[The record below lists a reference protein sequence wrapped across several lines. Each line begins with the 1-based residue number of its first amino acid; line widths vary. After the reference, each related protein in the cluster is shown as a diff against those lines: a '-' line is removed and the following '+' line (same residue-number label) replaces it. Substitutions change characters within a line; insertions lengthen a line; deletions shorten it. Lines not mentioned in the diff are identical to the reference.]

1 MTMISIEDAY
11 RLVVDNL
18 PPRQAERVHF
28 QAAQGRVLAEDL
40 HAGMDIPPF
49 NRAAVD
55 GYALRSA
62 DVRSVPA
69 VLAFA
74 GEVRAG
80 SEAVATL
87 ASCQAMTI
95 TTGAPVPAGAD
106 AVQMIEHTQSSPDGR
121 RITVLQ
127 GIEPGQN
134 IVPRGYEAA
143 TGATV
148 LEAGRA
154 LGPAEIAV
162 LATFGH
168 TEVPVWRRPRVAVLA
183 TGDELVEVDSEPR
196 NGQIR
201 NSNAYSL
208 TAQLHCLGIKPDY
221 LGIARDNPADLRRK
235 VTEGLDRDVLIIS
248 GGASIGP
255 YDFVKSIFKEIG
267 VDILFARVALRP
279 GKPTVFGRRGNTLV
293 FGLPGNP
300 ISSFVS
306 FENFVRPAL
315 GRMCG
320 LARPDLE
327 RVAGELQR
335 TIRQAPGRTALMPA
349 VVSWETSG
357 WKIDPLLWKGSGD
370 IISFSRA
377 NALVVFPHDRDS
389 MDRGERVEALLLPDY
404 FMRRR

>member
-11 RLVVDNL
+11 RLVVENL
-18 PPRQAERVHF
+18 PARGTERIHF
-28 QAAQGRVLAEDL
+28 QAAQGRVLSEDL

-49 NRAAVD
+49 DRAAVD
-55 GYALRSA
+55 GYALHSA

-69 VLAFA
+69 VLALA

-80 SEAVATL
+80 RQAVSAL

-106 AVQMIEHTQSSPDGR
+106 AVQMIEHTAISPDGR
-121 RITVLQ
+121 RITILQ

-134 IVPRGYEAA
+134 IVPRGHEAA
-143 TGATV
+143 AGTTV

-162 LATFGH
+162 LATFGR

-183 TGDELVEVDSEPR
+183 TGDELVEVDREPR

-208 TAQLHCLGIKPDY
+208 TAQLHCLGIEPDY
-221 LGIARDNPADLRRK
+221 LGIAWDDPADLQLK
-235 VTEGLDRDVLIIS
+235 VSEGFDRDVLIIS
-248 GGASIGP
+248 GGASVGP
-255 YDFVKSIFKEIG
+255 YDFVKSIFQEMG
-267 VDILFARVALRP
+267 VEILFDRVSLRP
-279 GKPTVFGRRGNTLV
+279 GKPSVFGRRGNTLV

-300 ISSFVS
+300 VSSFVS
-306 FENFVRPAL
+306 FESFVRPAL

-327 RVAGELQR
+327 RVEGELQR
-335 TIRQAPGRTALMPA
+335 MMRQTPGRTALLPA
-349 VVSWETSG
+349 VVSWEKSG
-357 WKIDPLLWKGSGD
+357 WKMDPLLWKGSGD
-370 IISFSRA
+370 IIGFSRA

-389 MDRGERVEALLLPDY
+389 LARGDRVEALLLPDY